1 MKELALI
8 AIPVLAACAAFVW
21 PAERTRPWFLPVA
34 GGLHAVLSVWLLV
47 DPPGLVPDAW
57 FGFDPL
63 ARAVLP
69 MISLLF
75 FICSIYAVA
84 YLQVRQERRNR
95 LFVVALLILL
105 GFLSLALQAQHLGL
119 LWVAAEAATL
129 MTVPL
134 IHFNGT
140 GRAFE
145 ASWKYLLVGGTGIA
159 LSLLGSFCLGYASL
173 NAGGNGD
180 LTFHALAVQ
189 FVNLPGDA
197 AKYSHPWLIAAWV
210 LLLAGYGTKMGL
222 APMHTWKP
230 DVYGEAPGLVGA
242 LLAGGTTTMAFV
254 AVLRVKQVVDAAGG
268 GGSEMTQRTL
278 LAIGLFSMVVAAL
291 FLLGTPDFKRML
303 AYSSVEHMGILAV
316 GAALGGL
323 GIWAALFHVWTNG
336 FTKGALFLSAGNIR
350 RAAGGRNANEVS
362 GMAWCAPLSAR
373 MFVAGLFAVT
383 ACPPFGPFF
392 SELLVVRTAF
402 TTGRTF
408 TAVMFL
414 GCLLFAFFGLTRLV
428 FAIVDGRPRAAA
440 RATAN
445 RIRESA
451 WVILPPLAFLGFSI
465 WIGLATPPML
475 SSAWSAAVKILF
487 PMP

>member
-1 MKELALI
+1 MKEILLI
-8 AIPVLAACAAFVW
+8 AIPLLAAGAAFIW
-21 PAERTRPWFLPVA
+21 PNERTRPRLLPVA
-34 GGLHAVLSVWLLV
+34 GALHAALSLWLLV
-47 DPPGLVPDAW
+47 NPPALLTGAW
-57 FGFDPL
+57 FGFDPV

-69 MISLLF
+69 MVSLLF

-84 YLQVRQERRNR
+84 YLKVRAERRNR
-95 LFVVALLILL
+95 LFVFALLILL

-134 IHFNGT
+134 LHFNGT
-140 GRAFE
+140 ARAFE

-173 NAGGNGD
+173 HGGGNGD
-180 LTFHALAVQ
+180 LTFAALAAQ
-189 FVNLPGDA
+189 GASLTR
-197 AKYSHPWLIAAWV
+197 PWLIAAWV

-230 DVYGEAPGLVGA
+230 DAYGEAPGIVGA
-242 LLAGGTTTMAFV
+242 LLAGGMTTMAFV

-268 GGSEMTQRTL
+268 GEMTQRTL
-278 LAIGLFSMVVAAL
+278 LAFGLFSMLVAAL
-291 FLLGTPDFKRML
+291 FLLSARDFKRML

-323 GIWAALFHVWTNG
+323 GIYAALFHVWTNSL
-336 FTKGALFLSAGNIR
+336 TKGALFLSAGNIR
-350 RAAGGRNANEVS
+350 RAANARNEDEVS
-362 GMAWCAPLSAR
+362 GMAWRSPLSAR
-373 MFVAGLFAVT
+373 IFIAGLFAIT

-392 SELLVVRTAF
+392 SELRIVRAAF
-402 TTGRTF
+402 TTGNTF
-408 TAVMFL
+408 TAVAFL

-440 RATAN
+440 RATGN
-445 RIRESA
+445 RFRETSG
-451 WVILPPLAFLGFSI
+451 VILPPLAFLVFSI
-465 WIGLATPPML
+465 WLGLATPSL
-475 SSAWSAAVKILF
+475 LTETWSAAAKLLF
-487 PMP
+487 PTP